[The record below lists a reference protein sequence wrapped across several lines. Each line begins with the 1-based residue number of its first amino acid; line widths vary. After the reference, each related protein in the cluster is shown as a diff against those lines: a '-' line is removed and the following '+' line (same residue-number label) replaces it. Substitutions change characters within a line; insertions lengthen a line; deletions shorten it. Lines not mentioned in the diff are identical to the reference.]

1 MAQRVAERRAAH
13 QLLDNPLVFSDP
25 FAVRIIG
32 ARAEANLPEQPKN
45 FVAARFRAFIIAR
58 SRFAEDE
65 LAAAVSRGVKQYV
78 VLGAGL
84 DTFAYR
90 NPFPELHVFEV
101 DHPAT
106 QAWKLKRLAQAGIAV
121 PSSMT
126 FAPVDFERETFDD
139 GLRKAGFN
147 ERAPTFFSWL
157 GVTMYL
163 DPEVVLAT
171 LRAIHEM
178 NASNAVTFDYAVPRE
193 TLGFVGR
200 LTLDAMSRKVAKAG
214 EPFRGFFAPA
224 ALIASLRTMG
234 YADIEDIGSPELDA
248 RYFSGRADSLHAKGQ
263 LGRLMSA
270 RG

>member
-1 MAQRVAERRAAH
+1 MFN
-13 QLLDNPLVFSDP
+13 DPL
-25 FAVRIIG
+25 AVRIIG
-32 ARAEANLPEQPKN
+32 ARAEANLPEQPKH
-45 FVAARFRAFIIAR
+45 FVASRFRAFIVAR

-65 LAAAVSRGVKQYV
+65 MAAAVKRGVRQYV

-90 NPFPELHVFEV
+90 NPYTDLRVYEV

-106 QAWKLKRLAQAGIAV
+106 QAWKRTRLAQVGISV

-126 FAPVDFERETFDD
+126 FAPVDFDRETFDE

-147 ERAPTFFSWL
+147 EGAPAFFSWL

-163 DPEVVLAT
+163 EPGLVLGT

-178 NASNAVTFDYAVPRE
+178 CAANAVAFDYAVPRE
-193 TLGFVGR
+193 SLGFVGR
-200 LTLDAMSRKVAKAG
+200 LALDSLSRKVKKAG
-214 EPFRGFFAPA
+214 EPFRGFFAPV
-224 ALIASLRTMG
+224 ALVATMKEMG
-234 YADIEDIGSPELDA
+234 YSQVDDLGSAELDV
-248 RYFSGRADSLHAKGQ
+248 RYFSGRADKLHPKGQ
-263 LGRLMSA
+263 LGRLISA